1 MGAARERAQSG
12 THARAT
18 PATAFF
24 SPSSAEED
32 LPDRSRPQEDVDART
47 QRHRVRRIF
56 VSQGTRFAPLGN
68 LAPRVGTGV
77 RARGPT
83 SGRAGMQA
91 AMRGGA
97 LTANVATASFERR
110 VRRGAAPRARAAPF
124 ARARARCGDPS
135 LAASSPNPHP
145 RLAVRASF
153 ARPDATPSFA
163 RVAAPTEIRL
173 GAWLPRGRRVLAT
186 RGARVAAAARASSSS
201 SSDDENPGARNA
213 PDADPA
219 TEATPAESA
228 AAADDD
234 SSDDT
239 AEEVVGVEV
248 SPPGAAPAPGAPPSP
263 PSSRL
268 REDDDKKNVGRPV
281 GFVAWFRAVFQP
293 VRLFAIGVNT
303 FLFFFA
309 ASIFNQN
316 TTNATGASH
325 LVPASYSR
333 FLTAVKSDDVASLV
347 VDGQYLTWKPKTPF
361 VIKRQG
367 ASMMEEKI
375 EVAYSAAR
383 PEDARVPY
391 DTLLKNRVDFAA
403 VDKRNQSQRNFNTFL
418 SVMIIFLAMLQF
430 NRIGSQPSRD
440 RNGNMGGLNG
450 GFMRGMGSGPNTSAG
465 RMTGGRERGALAPPS
480 TTFSD
485 VAGVDEAKEEL
496 QEIVDI
502 LKRPEHYTRLGARPP
517 SGVLLVGAP
526 GTGKTLLAR
535 AVAGEAGVPFISV
548 SASEFV
554 ELYVGMG
561 AARVRDVFA
570 RAREQAPAIVFI
582 DEIDAVAKGRSE
594 GRMRG
599 MGNDEREQTLNQLL
613 TELDG
618 FDGDSLVICLA
629 ATNRADTLDAAL
641 KRPGRFD
648 RTVSVERPDKQ
659 GRKEILGVHIGSRNL
674 PLAPGFD
681 VDDIASM
688 TAGFTGAELANLV
701 NEAAL
706 LAGRKGMTEV
716 GEKEFE
722 DAVLRTVA
730 GIEKKRSLLTAAEKT
745 VVSAH
750 EAGHAVVGTAVG
762 ALIPGQQRP
771 EQLSIVARSGGALG
785 FTYIPPGEED
795 RKLMFADELRGRLV
809 TLMGGR
815 AAEIV
820 ACARVSTGALD
831 DIQRATDL
839 AYKAVAEYGLSPTI
853 GPVSVPTLSAGGGED
868 SLFGGGVAKDANR
881 QVEREV
887 KETLVG
893 ALWVAVGLVEK
904 NRRVLDDI
912 SDELSEQEKVMG
924 DGLQRSLDRVVAT
937 DDLERFL
944 RGDDVSPPE
953 GSALW
958 NNLPLPA
965 FPAEGKT
972 DGDGAAGPR

>member
-1 MGAARERAQSG
+1 M
-12 THARAT
+12 
-18 PATAFF
+18 
-24 SPSSAEED
+24 
-32 LPDRSRPQEDVDART
+32 
-47 QRHRVRRIF
+47 
-56 VSQGTRFAPLGN
+56 
-68 LAPRVGTGV
+68 
-77 RARGPT
+77 
-83 SGRAGMQA
+83 
-91 AMRGGA
+91 
-97 LTANVATASFERR
+97 
-110 VRRGAAPRARAAPF
+110 
-124 ARARARCGDPS
+124 
-135 LAASSPNPHP
+135 
-145 RLAVRASF
+145 
-153 ARPDATPSFA
+153 
-163 RVAAPTEIRL
+163 
-173 GAWLPRGRRVLAT
+173 
-186 RGARVAAAARASSSS
+186 
-201 SSDDENPGARNA
+201 
-213 PDADPA
+213 
-219 TEATPAESA
+219 
-228 AAADDD
+228 
-234 SSDDT
+234 
-239 AEEVVGVEV
+239 
-248 SPPGAAPAPGAPPSP
+248 
-263 PSSRL
+263 
-268 REDDDKKNVGRPV
+268 
-281 GFVAWFRAVFQP
+281 
-293 VRLFAIGVNT
+293 
-303 FLFFFA
+303 
-309 ASIFNQN
+309 
-316 TTNATGASH
+316 
-325 LVPASYSR
+325 
-333 FLTAVKSDDVASLV
+333 
-347 VDGQYLTWKPKTPF
+347 
-361 VIKRQG
+361 
-367 ASMMEEKI
+367 
-375 EVAYSAAR
+375 
-383 PEDARVPY
+383 
-391 DTLLKNRVDFAA
+391 
-403 VDKRNQSQRNFNTFL
+403 
-418 SVMIIFLAMLQF
+418 
-430 NRIGSQPSRD
+430 
-440 RNGNMGGLNG
+440 
-450 GFMRGMGSGPNTSAG
+450 
-465 RMTGGRERGALAPPS
+465 
-480 TTFSD
+480 
-485 VAGVDEAKEEL
+485 
-496 QEIVDI
+496 
-502 LKRPEHYTRLGARPP
+502 
-517 SGVLLVGAP
+517 GAP

-535 AVAGEAGVPFISV
+535 TVAGEAGVPFISV

-618 FDGDSLVICLA
+618 FGQDSLVICLA

-730 GIEKKRSLLTAAEKT
+730 GIEKKRSLLTAAEKI

-868 SLFGGGVAKDANR
+868 SLFGGGVADDANR

-912 SDELSEQEKVMG
+912 SEELSEQEKVMG
-924 DGLQRSLDRVVAT
+924 DGLQKSLDRVAGT

-965 FPAEGKT
+965 FPTKEKT
-972 DGDGAAGPR
+972 DGEGAAGPR

>member
-1 MGAARERAQSG
+1 
-12 THARAT
+12 
-18 PATAFF
+18 
-24 SPSSAEED
+24 
-32 LPDRSRPQEDVDART
+32 
-47 QRHRVRRIF
+47 
-56 VSQGTRFAPLGN
+56 
-68 LAPRVGTGV
+68 
-77 RARGPT
+77 
-83 SGRAGMQA
+83 MQV

-97 LTANVATASFERR
+97 MTANVATASFERR
-110 VRRGAAPRARAAPF
+110 VRRGAAPRARVAPF
-124 ARARARCGDPS
+124 ARARCGDPP

-145 RLAVRASF
+145 RPAVRASF
-153 ARPDATPSFA
+153 ARLDATPSFA
-163 RVAAPTEIRL
+163 RVAAPAEIRL

-186 RGARVAAAARASSSS
+186 RGARVAARASSS
-201 SSDDENPGARNA
+201 SSDDERPGARNA
-213 PDADPA
+213 PDADSA
-219 TEATPAESA
+219 TEANPAESA

-234 SSDDT
+234 SDGNDA

-248 SPPGAAPAPGAPPSP
+248 PPPGAAPAPGTPPSP

-268 REDDDKKNVGRPV
+268 REDDEKKDVGRPV

-293 VRLFAIGVNT
+293 LRLFAIAVNT

-316 TTNATGASH
+316 TTNATGATH

-333 FLTAVKSDDVASLV
+333 FLAAVKSDDVASLV

-403 VDKRNQSQRNFNTFL
+403 VDKRSQSQRNFNTFL

-440 RNGNMGGLNG
+440 RNSNMGGLNG

-681 VDDIASM
+681 ADDIASM

-839 AYKAVAEYGLSPTI
+839 AYKAVAEYGLSPTV

-868 SLFGGGVAKDANR
+868 SLFGGGVAEDANR

-965 FPAEGKT
+965 FPTKEKT

>member
-1 MGAARERAQSG
+1 MHAATGAGALAPTLGANDGRGALGRAARRVSARRAPAAVLASARPDRAKRVVAVASTRRAVPPRRDANDGHPRASVAAIARSPLAIAPLAPRASG
-12 THARAT
+12 RRRFLALGLRAKRGGDDVPPPDDSAAST
-18 PATAFF
+18 SEPSSSSRAE
-24 SPSSAEED
+24 SNPSSAGAAAED
-32 LPDRSRPQEDVDART
+32 ATSED
-47 QRHRVRRIF
+47 
-56 VSQGTRFAPLGN
+56 
-68 LAPRVGTGV
+68 
-77 RARGPT
+77 
-83 SGRAGMQA
+83 
-91 AMRGGA
+91 
-97 LTANVATASFERR
+97 ATAE
-110 VRRGAAPRARAAPF
+110 V
-124 ARARARCGDPS
+124 
-135 LAASSPNPHP
+135 AASEEPSKRSEIVGVEGPPP
-145 RLAVRASF
+145 A
-153 ARPDATPSFA
+153 DAQ
-163 RVAAPTEIRL
+163 
-173 GAWLPRGRRVLAT
+173 
-186 RGARVAAAARASSSS
+186 ASSS
-201 SSDDENPGARNA
+201 
-213 PDADPA
+213 
-219 TEATPAESA
+219 
-228 AAADDD
+228 
-234 SSDDT
+234 
-239 AEEVVGVEV
+239 
-248 SPPGAAPAPGAPPSP
+248 APPAGP
-263 PSSRL
+263 PSSKL
-268 REDDDKKNVGRPV
+268 RDGEDKAPSPRNGGG
-281 GFVAWFRAVFQP
+281 GFFNWFRAVFQP
-293 VRLFAIGVNT
+293 LRLFALAVNT

-309 ASIFNQN
+309 AQLFHQNNQYAN
-316 TTNATGASH
+316 GATH
-325 LVPASYSR
+325 LVPVSYSR
-333 FLTAVKSDDVASLV
+333 FLTALKGDDISSLT
-347 VDGQYLTWKPKTPF
+347 VDGVYLTWKPKQPF
-361 VIKRQG
+361 VIKRAG
-367 ASMMEEKI
+367 TGPMSMIEEKI

-383 PEDARVPY
+383 PDDASVPY
-391 DTLLKNRVDFAA
+391 ETLHKNKVEFAA
-403 VDKRNQSQRNFNTFL
+403 VDKRHQGQRNLNTFL
-418 SVMIIFLAMLQF
+418 SVCIIGLAMLQF
-430 NRIGSQPSRD
+430 NRIGAAGSRGRD
-440 RNGNMGGLNG
+440 GQGGEVGGRGGSRLNGG
-450 GFMRGMGSGPNTSAG
+450 GFMRGMGGGPNTSAG
-465 RMTGGRERGALAPPS
+465 RMTGGSERGALAPPS
-480 TTFSD
+480 TTFND

-570 RAREQAPAIVFI
+570 RAREQSPSIVFI

-618 FDGDSLVICLA
+618 FDGESLVICLA

-659 GRKEILGVHIGSRNL
+659 GRREILGVHIGARAL

-681 VDDIASM
+681 AEDVAQM

-706 LAGRKGMTEV
+706 LAGRKGLTEV

-730 GIEKKRSLLTAAEKT
+730 GIEKKRSLLTAAEKV

-750 EAGHAVVGTAVG
+750 EVGHAVVGTAVG
-762 ALIPGQQRP
+762 ALIPGCSRP

-820 ACARVSTGALD
+820 ACGRVSTGALD

-839 AYKAVAEYGLSPTI
+839 AYKAVAEYGLSPNL
-853 GPVSVPTLSAGGGED
+853 GPMSVPTLSSGGGD
-868 SLFGGGVAKDANR
+868 DGFFGGGNADDTNK

-887 KETLVG
+887 KDTLMS
-893 ALWVAVGLVEK
+893 ALWVAVGLVERNK
-904 NRRVLDDI
+904 KVLDDI
-912 SDELSEQEKVMG
+912 SRDLSDKEKVFG
-924 DGLQRSLDRVVAT
+924 SELQRGLDLVEAT

-944 RGDDVSPPE
+944 RGDAPQPPA
-953 GSALW
+953 GSAVW
-958 NNLPLPA
+958 DQLPLPE
-965 FPAEGKT
+965 FPAGERRALA
-972 DGDGAAGPR
+972 DGLDGAGAR

>member
-1 MGAARERAQSG
+1 M
-12 THARAT
+12 
-18 PATAFF
+18 
-24 SPSSAEED
+24 
-32 LPDRSRPQEDVDART
+32 
-47 QRHRVRRIF
+47 I
-56 VSQGTRFAPLGN
+56 
-68 LAPRVGTGV
+68 
-77 RARGPT
+77 
-83 SGRAGMQA
+83 
-91 AMRGGA
+91 
-97 LTANVATASFERR
+97 
-110 VRRGAAPRARAAPF
+110 
-124 ARARARCGDPS
+124 
-135 LAASSPNPHP
+135 
-145 RLAVRASF
+145 
-153 ARPDATPSFA
+153 
-163 RVAAPTEIRL
+163 
-173 GAWLPRGRRVLAT
+173 
-186 RGARVAAAARASSSS
+186 
-201 SSDDENPGARNA
+201 
-213 PDADPA
+213 
-219 TEATPAESA
+219 
-228 AAADDD
+228 
-234 SSDDT
+234 
-239 AEEVVGVEV
+239 
-248 SPPGAAPAPGAPPSP
+248 
-263 PSSRL
+263 
-268 REDDDKKNVGRPV
+268 
-281 GFVAWFRAVFQP
+281 
-293 VRLFAIGVNT
+293 
-303 FLFFFA
+303 
-309 ASIFNQN
+309 
-316 TTNATGASH
+316 
-325 LVPASYSR
+325 
-333 FLTAVKSDDVASLV
+333 
-347 VDGQYLTWKPKTPF
+347 
-361 VIKRQG
+361 
-367 ASMMEEKI
+367 EEKI

-383 PEDARVPY
+383 PEDASVPY
-391 DTLLKNRVDFAA
+391 DTLLKNRVDFTA
-403 VDKRNQSQRNFNTFL
+403 VDKRSQSQRNFNTFL

-440 RNGNMGGLNG
+440 RNGNTGGLNG

-496 QEIVDI
+496 HEIVDI

-548 SASEFV
+548 SASGV
-554 ELYVGMG
+554 C
-561 AARVRDVFA
+561 RVVRGHGRGS
-570 RAREQAPAIVFI
+570 RARRLRPRARTGPRDRLHRRDRRGGQGTERGADARHGQRRTRADAEPAA
-582 DEIDAVAKGRSE
+582 DGAGRF
-594 GRMRG
+594 RR
-599 MGNDEREQTLNQLL
+599 
-613 TELDG
+613 
-618 FDGDSLVICLA
+618 DSLVICLA

-730 GIEKKRSLLTAAEKT
+730 GIEKKRSLLTAAEKI

-868 SLFGGGVAKDANR
+868 SLFGGGVADDANR

-912 SDELSEQEKVMG
+912 SEELSEQEKVMG
-924 DGLQRSLDRVVAT
+924 DGLQRSLDRVAGT

-944 RGDDVSPPE
+944 RETTCPRRRGRRCGTTCRCPRFRPRRKPTEKGRRGRGRARTRRDGTRGHGMGWRSFVVIPRTPGSCRCNQHFSSLAAPASKIVS
-953 GSALW
+953 A
-958 NNLPLPA
+958 
-965 FPAEGKT
+965 
-972 DGDGAAGPR
+972 

>member
-1 MGAARERAQSG
+1 
-12 THARAT
+12 
-18 PATAFF
+18 
-24 SPSSAEED
+24 
-32 LPDRSRPQEDVDART
+32 
-47 QRHRVRRIF
+47 
-56 VSQGTRFAPLGN
+56 
-68 LAPRVGTGV
+68 
-77 RARGPT
+77 
-83 SGRAGMQA
+83 MQA
-91 AMRGGA
+91 AMRGCA
-97 LTANVATASFERR
+97 LTTNVATASFERR
-110 VRRGAAPRARAAPF
+110 VRRGAAPRARAAPV
-124 ARARARCGDPS
+124 ALARCGDSS
-135 LAASSPNPHP
+135 LAASSPSPHP
-145 RLAVRASF
+145 RPAVRASF
-153 ARPDATPSFA
+153 ARLDAILGVA
-163 RVAAPTEIRL
+163 RVAAPAEIRL
-173 GAWLPRGRRVLAT
+173 GVWLLRGRRVLAT
-186 RGARVAAAARASSSS
+186 RGARVAARASSSS
-201 SSDDENPGARNA
+201 SDDKHPGARNA
-213 PDADPA
+213 PDADSA
-219 TEATPAESA
+219 TEATPVESA

-248 SPPGAAPAPGAPPSP
+248 PPPGAAPAPGAPPSP

-268 REDDDKKNVGRPV
+268 RDDDGKDVGRPA

-293 VRLFAIGVNT
+293 LRLFAIAVNT

-316 TTNATGASH
+316 SSNANGATH

-333 FLTAVKSDDVASLV
+333 FLSAVKSDDVSSLV

-367 ASMMEEKI
+367 ASMIEEKI

-383 PEDARVPY
+383 PEDASVPY
-391 DTLLKNRVDFAA
+391 DTLLKNRVDFTA
-403 VDKRNQSQRNFNTFL
+403 VDKRSQSQRNFNTFL

-440 RNGNMGGLNG
+440 RNGNTGGLNG

-496 QEIVDI
+496 HEIVDI

-730 GIEKKRSLLTAAEKT
+730 GIEKKRSLLTAAEKI

-868 SLFGGGVAKDANR
+868 SLFGGGVADDANR

-912 SDELSEQEKVMG
+912 SEELSEQEKVMG
-924 DGLQRSLDRVVAT
+924 DGLQRSLDRVAGT

-965 FPAEGKT
+965 FPTKEKT
-972 DGDGAAGPR
+972 DGEGAAGPR